1 MIIPT
6 INFTNSMKNIL
17 FAFLLFLAGNVY
29 ASGIKDLIMPL
40 NLTAGKTDTVL
51 ISDVF
56 YSNNY
61 KLTVSSNSD
70 IKTEYVG
77 SKYLI
82 LTPSPKFSGLG
93 LIEFIKEGKKYN
105 IPFYVSTVLTQSFTY
120 KADGKPAHV
129 NLFGSFNGWD
139 RQQYPMSDKDSPG
152 IFKITIP
159 IEPGRYEYKFF
170 VDGLEISDHANPD
183 SISNG
188 MGAYNSI
195 IVIKPLNQE
204 LIFLHVLGSEKNA
217 GNTILNFYFQKENKS
232 LFQKS
237 SIVALLNN
245 SKLPENQFSVEG
257 NKIKVTLTKENLKK
271 DPVIRVAVNENGL
284 TTNLQAVRFFNGVV
298 AANQKKQSNY
308 DNIIY
313 ALLVDRFNDGDKS
326 NSIPVNDSRLSKQAN
341 YEGGDLQGVVDKLN
355 QGYFDSLGINMIW
368 LSPVVDNTDIAYQ
381 EYPEPHRYYSGY
393 HGYWPISSTKIE
405 ERFGDMNLLKKL
417 VQIAHQHNIK
427 VIMDY
432 VANHIHIEHPLWKQ
446 HRDWFGQLV
455 LPDGTRNLRRWDEY
469 RLTTWFEP
477 FMPKFDYINSK
488 AALEF
493 MTNNAVWW
501 IKTTGIDG
509 FRHDAVKHVPNVY
522 WRTLTQK
529 LKKEFQNKN
538 RLIYQIGE
546 TFGSYEL
553 VNSYVNN
560 GQLDAQFNFLLYD
573 TAIPTFSS
581 TTSFRSLDD
590 QMKKTF
596 QVYGYNHLMGNIMD
610 SNDKVRFLAYADGEV
625 TDTTKDANALGW
637 ENPPVVK
644 NESSYEKL
652 KLYLTYLNTIPGIP
666 IIDYGDEIGM
676 TGAGDPDN
684 RRMMRFNSDLS
695 PWENQTL
702 VDVRKIVNLRKVHPA
717 LRYGDFLTL
726 KADDKNYV
734 YVRSDMNE
742 RILVALNKN
751 NDKTSLDIQ
760 LPGFYNI
767 KRAVNL
773 VTNEE
778 VKIIDNKF
786 PLLLNGLSW
795 GLYKLD

>member
-1 MIIPT
+1 
-6 INFTNSMKNIL
+6 MKNIL
-17 FAFLLFLAGNVY
+17 FALLLFLIQNVF
-29 ASGIKDLIMPL
+29 ASGIKDLIMPF
-40 NLTAGKTDTVL
+40 NLTAGRTDTVL

-56 YSNNY
+56 YSDNY
-61 KLTVSSNSD
+61 KLSVTSNND
-70 IKTEYVG
+70 IRAEYTRD
-77 SKYLI
+77 KHLI
-82 LTPSPKFSGLG
+82 LTPSEKFSGMG
-93 LIEFIKEGKKYN
+93 LIEFRKEGKNYE
-105 IPFYVSTVLTQSFTY
+105 IPYYTGTNVMQTFIY
-120 KADGKPAHV
+120 KTKGKVNQV
-129 NLFGSFNGWD
+129 NLFGSFNGWN
-139 RQQYPMSDKDSPG
+139 RQELVMSDKNSPG
-152 IFKITIP
+152 TYKISIP

-170 VDGLEISDHANPD
+170 VDGQEITDHSNSD
-183 SISNG
+183 SVSNG

-195 IVIKPLNQE
+195 IVVKPLNPE
-204 LIFLHVLGSEKNA
+204 NIFLHILGSENNI
-217 GNTILNFYFQKENKS
+217 GNTTLIFYFQKENETP
-232 LFQKS
+232 LQKS
-237 SIVALLNN
+237 SVIALINN
-245 SKLPENQFSVEG
+245 SKLPDNQLTIEG
-257 NKIKVTLTKENLKK
+257 FKIKVTLTKDDLKN
-271 DPVIRVAVNENGL
+271 DPVVRIAVNENGL
-284 TTNLQAVRFFNGVV
+284 TTNLQTVRFVKGEF

-313 ALLVDRFNDGDKS
+313 ALLIDRFDDGDKS
-326 NSIPVNDSRLSKQAN
+326 NSLPVNDPRLAKQAN

-355 QGYFDSLGINMIW
+355 SGYFDSLGINMIW

-381 EYPEPHRYYSGY
+381 EYLPPHRFYSGY
-393 HGYWPISSTKIE
+393 HGYWPVSSTKVE

-417 VQIAHQHNIK
+417 VKIAHQHNIK
-427 VIMDY
+427 VILDY
-432 VANHIHIEHPLWKQ
+432 VANHVLIEHPLWKQ
-446 HRDWFGQLV
+446 HRDWFGQLY
-455 LPDGTRNLRRWDEY
+455 LPDGTRNLRRWDDY

-477 FMPKFDYINSK
+477 FMPKFDYIHSK
-488 AALEF
+488 AALEY

-522 WRTLTQK
+522 WRLLTKK

-538 RLIYQIGE
+538 RLLYQIGE

-553 VNSYVNN
+553 VSSYVNN

-581 TTSFRSLDD
+581 TVSFKALDE

-610 SNDKVRFLAYADGEV
+610 SNDKVRFMAYADGEV

-637 ENPPVVK
+637 ENPPMVRW
-644 NESSYEKL
+644 ESSHEKL
-652 KLYLTYLNTIPGIP
+652 KLYLAYLNTIPGIP

-684 RRMMRFNSDLS
+684 RRMMRFGADLA
-695 PWENQTL
+695 PWEKQTL
-702 VDVRKIVNLRKVHPA
+702 TDVREIINLRKNHPA

-734 YVRSDMNE
+734 YLRSDMNE
-742 RILVALNKN
+742 HVLVALNKSGN
-751 NDKTSLDIQ
+751 KTSFDIQ
-760 LPGFYNI
+760 LPDFYHI

-778 VKIIDNKF
+778 IKIVNNIL
-786 PLLLNGLSW
+786 PLSLNDLSW
-795 GLYKLD
+795 GIYKLD